1 MSPTTTPEPT
11 ASAVSAQSADLH
23 LETPEGRRSF

>member
-1 MSPTTTPEPT
+1 MSPTTPEPAT
-11 ASAVSAQSADLH
+11 SAEPAQSADLH